1 MQLLTSN
8 PIQSPSNSTIISMI
22 EHLDPNHFINMV
34 ISGEFSMDLDLP
46 SVIFHIAKT
55 TTQKESN
62 DSPEA
67 IHRNATWV
75 YGMAQKYH
83 IMI

>member
-1 MQLLTSN
+1 
-8 PIQSPSNSTIISMI
+8 
-22 EHLDPNHFINMV
+22 
-34 ISGEFSMDLDLP
+34 MDLDLP
-46 SVIFHIAKT
+46 SVIFHITKA

-62 DSPEA
+62 DLPEA